1 LVYKEE
7 INALFSWIPPPLKPI
22 TLTGKKPSTSLSS
35 CRPAFYDK
43 HFTVSLVLQRVVKC
57 LPSLIQDLAAN
68 VDRAL
73 LDASETLPP
82 IDGFFTAKDRE
93 RGVRRVEKIITDE
106 KGVANFYDKTTAT
119 FCTPLAST
127 LALLSDYRLDES
139 ASMDP
144 VSQ

>member
-1 LVYKEE
+1 
-7 INALFSWIPPPLKPI
+7 
-22 TLTGKKPSTSLSS
+22 
-35 CRPAFYDK
+35 
-43 HFTVSLVLQRVVKC
+43 LVLQRVVKC